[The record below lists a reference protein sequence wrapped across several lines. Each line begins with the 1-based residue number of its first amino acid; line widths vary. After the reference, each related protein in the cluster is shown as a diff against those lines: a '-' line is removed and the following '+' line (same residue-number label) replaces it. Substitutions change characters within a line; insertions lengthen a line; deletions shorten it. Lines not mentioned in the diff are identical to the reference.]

1 MKTPFALILACA
13 LSIGTGYAQTTP
25 SEESTVRAFI
35 QNLAELRNAHEGTA
49 IAKMYAS
56 DGRYIGSNGKTFK
69 GFAQLQSMWSTQP
82 GKAVRTIKS
91 IELVTS
97 DIALVR
103 ALVTFDFTS
112 GSLTETYVLFKND
125 DKWEIQLHEGAR
137 NLP

>member
-1 MKTPFALILACA
+1 MKTPFALVLACA
-13 LSIGTGYAQTTP
+13 VSIGPGYSQTKA
-25 SEESTVRAFI
+25 SEESVLRSLI

-56 DGRYIGSNGKTFK
+56 DGRYIGANGKTFK
-69 GFAQLQSMWSTQP
+69 GFAQLQSMWSNEP
-82 GKAVRTIKS
+82 GKATRSIKS

-97 DIALVR
+97 DIAIVR

-125 DKWEIQLHEGAR
+125 DKWEIQLHEAEIS
-137 NLP
+137 N

>member
-1 MKTPFALILACA
+1 MKTPFALALACA
-13 LSIGTGYAQTTP
+13 VSIGTGYSQTKA
-25 SEESTVRAFI
+25 SEESVLRSFI

-56 DGRYIGSNGKTFK
+56 DARYIGSNGKTFK

-97 DIALVR
+97 DSALVR

-125 DKWEIQLHEGAR
+125 DKWEIQLHEGER
-137 NLP
+137 NIP